1 VPACRWAARRINE
14 VQVKQEVKKVT
25 TTRSLTLTCAL
36 QPSPVAQPFIDGAI
50 EAAGLE
56 FRQLKDI
63 YYVDIFRRM
72 ARSLEFDVA
81 SMSFVS
87 YLCAKEFGVP
97 ITGLPLL
104 LSHRFPHEGVLYNVD
119 KGIKEPKDL
128 EGKRLGTRTYTV
140 TPGTIHKG
148 ILDEEYGVNIDSIT
162 WVAAEPEHVEQ
173 MTPHLPKNVVP
184 GTGETGFDL
193 FPSLVA
199 GELDAGIA
207 GVNPNNKEAPN
218 VRLLF
223 PDAVE
228 RDRAYYQRHGLI
240 PPFSVPVIRTA
251 LLDENKWLTEALY
264 KVFSDS
270 KQKSDYKPP
279 ERVQKIV
286 GDADPLPFGF
296 AANRAAFEKVIG
308 YAHKQHIIA
317 RPFKPEEI
325 FPQID

>member
-1 VPACRWAARRINE
+1 
-14 VQVKQEVKKVT
+14 VT

-50 EAAGLE
+50 EADGLE
-56 FRQLKDI
+56 FNQLTGI

-72 ARSLEFDVA
+72 ARNLEFDVA

-87 YLCAKEFGVP
+87 YLCAKEYGVP

-104 LSHRFPHEGVLYNVD
+104 LSHRFPHDGVLYNVD
-119 KGIKEPKDL
+119 SGIKEPKDL
-128 EGKRLGTRTYTV
+128 DSKRLGTRTYTV

-148 ILDEEYGVNIDSIT
+148 ILDEEYGVDIDSIT

-173 MTPHLPKNVVP
+173 TTPHLPKNVIP

-199 GELDAGIA
+199 GDLQAGIA
-207 GVNPNNKEAPN
+207 GVNPNNKEDPK
-218 VRLLF
+218 VKLLF

-228 RDRAYYQRHGLI
+228 LDRAYYQRTGVI
-240 PPFSVPVIRTA
+240 PPFSVPVIRTE
-251 LLDENKWLTEALY
+251 LLDQNSWLTEALF
-264 KVFSDS
+264 KVFSES
-270 KQKSDYKPP
+270 KRKADYKPN
-279 ERVQKIV
+279 ERVKKIV

-296 AANRAAFEKVIG
+296 TANRAGFEKVIG
-308 YAHKQHIIA
+308 YAHKQHIIS
-317 RPFKPEEI
+317 RLMKPEEI

>member
-1 VPACRWAARRINE
+1 M
-14 VQVKQEVKKVT
+14 T

-50 EAAGLE
+50 ETDGVE
-56 FRQLKDI
+56 FHQLTGI

-87 YLCAKEFGVP
+87 YLCAKEYGVP

-104 LSHRFPHEGVLYNVD
+104 LSHRFPHDGVLYNVD
-119 KGIKEPKDL
+119 SGIKEPKDL

-148 ILDEEYGVNIDSIT
+148 ILDEEYGVDIDSIT

-173 MTPHLPKNVVP
+173 TTPHLPKNVIP
-184 GTGETGFDL
+184 GTGETGYDL
-193 FPSLVA
+193 FDSLVA
-199 GELDAGIA
+199 GDLQAGIA
-207 GVNPNNKEAPN
+207 GVNPNNREDPK
-218 VRLLF
+218 VSLLF

-228 RDRAYYQRHGLI
+228 LDRAYYQRTGVI
-240 PPFSVPVIRTA
+240 PPFSVPVVRTA
-251 LLDENKWLTEALY
+251 LLDENAWLAEALY
-264 KVFSDS
+264 KVFSES
-270 KQKSDYKPP
+270 KRKADYKPND
-279 ERVQKIV
+279 RVKKIV

-296 AANRAAFEKVIG
+296 TANRAGFEKVIG
-308 YAHKQHIIA
+308 YAHKQHIIS
-317 RPFKPEEI
+317 RLMTPEEI
-325 FPQID
+325 FPKID